1 MRLNIKSMLIGMI
14 SCACIFVIM
23 GQSRGM
29 NKSIPQ
35 TMLLIYEEEGVGYN
49 VQKDS
54 QLYDYSDC
62 SKPIAGCGN
71 ILNFQ
76 GKAEFRSIESMNND
90 GWQLIDIEKEGY
102 TTNLLFVKDN

>member
-1 MRLNIKSMLIGMI
+1 MKDIKTLLIGFL
-14 SCACIFVIM
+14 SCACMFLIM
-23 GQSRGM
+23 GQTRGFSKQ
-29 NKSIPQ
+29 NPQ
-35 TMLLIYEEEGVGYN
+35 SMLLIYEEKEAGYN
-49 VQKDS
+49 VQRDS

-62 SKPIAGCGN
+62 YKPIAGCGN